1 MNINFGVAAISER
14 GRALLGSLWDA
25 AMRLGGEAYDMDR
38 AIVEKTERRAV
49 VNARTLEETW
59 NAPTWLEDEHGVL
72 ALSQPPVSFVRDVAQ
87 SEWPRWALT
96 SLRSDDGRRG
106 VHPGYTGI
114 SLWRDGGMEMWCDV
128 FGFSRNYVV
137 HNRDFVAVGNH
148 IGMVSLF
155 SSARLEV
162 DQFGAD
168 VLSQVG
174 FWPLD
179 NSPISDVRRLGPGEV
194 IAVGIHDE
202 VSRRRYATEEEY
214 FGFGDPGPDLDSVAA
229 SLALSTSN
237 AGALMM
243 SVPTIHLS
251 GGQDSRLTA
260 AAWIAG
266 GRPGRLSTVG
276 NLQGEVDVATSLVG
290 LLKAERS
297 LEARGLT
304 HRITTTN
311 PKRTATFSVEDRLA
325 AALRQWDGDFAPG
338 NLRAPIVRPPRK
350 SVLTIGGGNGEI
362 MHPMYYGSERILQ
375 LVRAMDHPVLRIS
388 KAFAPRYNVTRVAES
403 TQSFLEGMA
412 QSMRSIGQ
420 NDATSLNVFQM
431 MSKYRR
437 WLNSQLTGTSFVL
450 LANPLFVRAA
460 MSLTPEQ
467 RLERFMQGEMAKRLV
482 PQWGG
487 HPYYKASP
495 GDFKKS
501 EIVQDSR
508 IWNTSPGSMER
519 MLKDHEEWK
528 MWFDESLMLALQD
541 EVRSGSAGA
550 VHESTLSKAFV
561 VNSLPSHVGALEG
574 MRRTLWGA

>member
-1 MNINFGVAAISER
+1 
-14 GRALLGSLWDA
+14 
-25 AMRLGGEAYDMDR
+25 MRMAGEAYDMHR

-49 VNARTLEETW
+49 VNARSLEETW
-59 NAPTWLEDEHGVL
+59 QAPTWLEDEHGVL
-72 ALSQPPVSFVRDVAQ
+72 ALSQPPVSFVTDVGQPAW
-87 SEWPRWALT
+87 SAWALAT
-96 SLRSDDGRRG
+96 LRSDEGRRG

-128 FGFSRNYVV
+128 FGFSRNYIVQN
-137 HNRDFVAVGNH
+137 HDFVAVGNH

-155 SSARLEV
+155 SSDRLEV

-174 FWPLD
+174 FWPLN
-179 NSPISDVRRLGPGEV
+179 NSPIKSVRRLGPAEV
-194 IAVGIHDE
+194 VAIGMHDE
-202 VSRRRYATEEEY
+202 VSRRSYATEEEF
-214 FGFGDPGPDLDSVAA
+214 FGYGDPGPDLDSVAA

-237 AGALMM
+237 AGALMV

-276 NLQGEVDVATSLVG
+276 NLQGETDVATSLVG
-290 LLKAERS
+290 ALEAEKS
-297 LEARGLT
+297 LTARGLT

-311 PKRTATFSVEDRLA
+311 PKRTATFSIEERLVA
-325 AALRQWDGDFAPG
+325 GLRQWDGDFAPG

-362 MHPMYYGSERILQ
+362 MHPMYYGNERILS

-403 TQSFLEGMA
+403 TQGFLEDRA
-412 QSMRSIGQ
+412 QFMRGIGQ
-420 NDATSLNVFQM
+420 NDATALNVFQM

-467 RLERFMQGEMAKRLV
+467 RLERFMQGEMARRLV
-482 PQWGG
+482 PQWEG
-487 HPYYKASP
+487 HAYYKASP
-495 GDFKKS
+495 GDFKQS
-501 EIVQDSR
+501 DIVQDSR
-508 IWNTSPGSMER
+508 IWKTSPGSMER
-519 MLKDHEEWK
+519 MLQDDEAWK
-528 MWFDESLMLALQD
+528 MWFDESLMLALQE
-541 EVRSGSAGA
+541 EVRSGNGA
-550 VHESTLSKAFV
+550 TVHESTLSKAFV
-561 VNSLPSHVGALEG
+561 VNGLPSHVGALEG
-574 MRRTLWGA
+574 VRRGLWDH